1 MFQGDLSVSITCP
14 NRVFGPNLQAFV
26 EALHHSLHDASRG
39 PTARE
44 NMKLETRPHLA
55 KVWLNMCY
63 SLISCYS
70 TGEYMYIWSKHLFW
84 NKQIF
89 MRPDQTRFCWR
100 RWQVSTCMIT
110 HERIL
115 QYLTW
120 LVLIKRVPSSN
131 LFPPSQQFYPT
142 NWYSILGIVRN
153 YRTP

>member
-1 MFQGDLSVSITCP
+1 MFQGDLSVFITCP
-14 NRVFGPNLQAFV
+14 NRVFGPNFQAFV

-55 KVWLNMCY
+55 KVGLYVWYIDFLLFHWRVY
-63 SLISCYS
+63 VWS
-70 TGEYMYIWSKHLFW
+70 TYLYW

-89 MRPDQTRFCWR
+89 MRPDKTRFCWR

-142 NWYSILGIVRN
+142 KWYSILGIVRN

>member
-63 SLISCYS
+63 LLISCYS
-70 TGEYMYIWSKHLFW
+70 TGEYMYGVHTCIET
-84 NKQIF
+84 NKYSW
-89 MRPDQTRFCWR
+89 DHNKTRFCWR

-131 LFPPSQQFYPT
+131 LFPSSQQVYPT
-142 NWYSILGIVRN
+142 KWYSILGIVRN